1 MIYQP
6 LNTRGVDYSAGIIK
20 NFSSY
25 PLHRHVAIEMMYVM
39 EGELSVLI
47 DGKATRQSPGI
58 SSLSAVDF
66 HIRSLRAVSAPS
78 FF

>member
-47 DGKATRQSPGI
+47 DGKGHT
-58 SSLSAVDF
+58 AVGGDLVAACRRE
-66 HIRSLRAVSAPS
+66 I
-78 FF
+78 